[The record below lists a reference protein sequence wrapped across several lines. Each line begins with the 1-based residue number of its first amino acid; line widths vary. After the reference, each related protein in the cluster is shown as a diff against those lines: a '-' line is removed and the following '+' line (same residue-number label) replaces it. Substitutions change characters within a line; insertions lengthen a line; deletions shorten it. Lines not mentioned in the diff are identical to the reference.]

1 MNPQDVPGSPD
12 SPSRYGDTAHVMFS
26 YCEEQ
31 RKHKAAANR
40 GSDYSITIS
49 STLAGGYAQTHLH
62 FSSQVVRCKQSRAG
76 LHHHRLQV
84 SFFKFTNVI

>member
-1 MNPQDVPGSPD
+1 MNPQDVPDSPD
-12 SPSRYGDTAHVMFS
+12 SPSRYGDTAHVMFL

-49 STLAGGYAQTHLH
+49 STLAQAVTLRLICISHL
-62 FSSQVVRCKQSRAG
+62 
-76 LHHHRLQV
+76 RLSDV
-84 SFFKFTNVI
+84 NSPELDSIITDFK